1 MQDDTGGNESGSS
14 DTAQEVRKA
23 FAELPFE
30 KKLTTLFRIELDLV
44 GDVAEGIAS
53 GVESVAKDVA
63 RWFACDSAAQPTEN
77 EPRPS

>member
-1 MQDDTGGNESGSS
+1 MQDDTGSNESGS

-53 GVESVAKDVA
+53 GVETVAKDIA
-63 RWFACDSAAQPTEN
+63 RWFTSDAAAQEAES